1 MRLRHVMT
9 DAVRHQ
15 LSRQGCLVKDA
26 PRDDGLIARAMTILH
41 SVKIAPAEGFQ
52 ATRAKRLHLRAL
64 RALVG
69 SIQVQALV
77 NPRKSLA

>member
-1 MRLRHVMT
+1 MT
-9 DAVRHQ
+9 DAVSGMSGQR
-15 LSRQGCLVKDA
+15 RFAKNA